1 MIYMPTFGSVG
12 LRSNIGPFMGSVV
25 KFWLH
30 SKIYEIRE
38 LPITS
43 ENIVREPWR
52 IWFHFFLIRMVLCLE
67 LYNDRSTLERFTK
80 LLSPLFSLGPWIYRA
95 LMCRKLE
102 IMKGNS
108 SMAVNWWYWCELEVS
123 YMVFAVLYHALS
135 NLRFLWFF
143 FRFIIQVHAAM
154 TKQGNMKVP
163 VFLLK

>member
-1 MIYMPTFGSVG
+1 
-12 LRSNIGPFMGSVV
+12 
-25 KFWLH
+25 
-30 SKIYEIRE
+30 
-38 LPITS
+38 
-43 ENIVREPWR
+43 
-52 IWFHFFLIRMVLCLE
+52 MVLCLE

-143 FRFIIQVHAAM
+143 FSGSSFKSMQQWQNKETWRSLFSCWNNKGLPLSPVLQPQKCSM
-154 TKQGNMKVP
+154 TLPHMFNSIPQRYGFPMSP
-163 VFLLK
+163 QHLCQI